1 MLGSIADYGDLE
13 LSPDGKRLAV
23 AVLDAA
29 EGTRDIWLYEVSTGR
44 RTVFTSNSADENW
57 SLWAPDGRHVVFN
70 SEKSGHLDLY
80 QASSTE
86 SGGHKD
92 EVLLADEA
100 PKWPVSWSS
109 DGKYILYVI
118 DHPQTGNDIWVL
130 PLSSGRPSE
139 RQEPFPYIQSQ
150 FAENWAAFSPDGH
163 WVVYSST
170 ESPSGRPEVY
180 IASFP
185 TPDRRWK
192 DPVERRKPSPLA
204 PRRARVVLRGSR
216 SHADGS
222 VSQCEGLQHRG
233 KLCASAIRAA
243 LSVRPVSRLRRRARW
258 PAVSRQRTHPAGWKA
273 GCG

>member
-1 MLGSIADYGDLE
+1 TSGCTKCPL
-13 LSPDGKRLAV
+13 
-23 AVLDAA
+23 AA
-29 EGTRDIWLYEVSTGR
+29 ERCSRPIRPTRTGVCGRLMGVTSSSTRRRAGISTCIRSDSGLYEVSTGR

-70 SEKSGHLDLY
+70 SQKSGHLDLY

-86 SGGHKD
+86 SGGRKD

-139 RQEPFPYIQSQ
+139 RQKPFPYLHSQ

-163 WVVYSST
+163 WVAYSST
-170 ESPSGRPEVY
+170 ESSGRPEVY
-180 IASFP
+180 VASFP

-192 DPVERRKPSPLA
+192 ISSNG
-204 PRRARVVLRGSR
+204 GS
-216 SHADGS
+216 
-222 VSQCEGLQHRG
+222 Q
-233 KLCASAIRAA
+233 
-243 LSVRPVSRLRRRARW
+243 ARW
-258 PAVSRQRTHPAGWKA
+258 RRDGRELFYVALDRTL
-273 GCG
+273 